1 MTAQISPT
9 FAVDPDPRETEEW
22 LAALGSVITREG
34 ADRAAFLLQ
43 RQLEFGSIRGVGTS
57 ARRNSA
63 YLNTIAAD
71 QERKSPGDAELERRL
86 EAIMRWNAL
95 VTVLRAN
102 RDHSGLGGHLA
113 SYASAAT
120 LYEVGFNHFFRA
132 AESGAAGASEAPAQG
147 GDLVLYQGHASP
159 GIYARALLQGQLT
172 TARLDRFRREVDA
185 PGLSSYPHPWLMPD
199 FWQFPT
205 VSMGLGALSAIY
217 QARFSK
223 YLASRGLAQTDA
235 RKVWCFL
242 GDGEMDEPESMGA
255 LGVAGR
261 EKLENL
267 LFVINCNLQRLD
279 GPVRGN
285 GKIIQEL
292 ERAFLG
298 AGWHVIK
305 VIWGSKW
312 DALLAR
318 DHSGA
323 LKQRMEAYLDGEY
336 QTLATRDAAYMR
348 QHFFG
353 NDPEL
358 ATLASEMS
366 DEQLL
371 ALDYGGHDA
380 QKMYA
385 AYAAAV
391 AHRGQPTVILAKTVK
406 GYGLGTRAVGRN
418 VAHQGKDMTF
428 DDLRAFRARF
438 GLPLDDSQLESLA
451 YYEPPPQ
458 APELEYLE
466 ARRAQLGG
474 PLPARK
480 RVSAPL
486 AVPPLSVF
494 APVLEATLPGRA
506 ASTTRAFVRVLDIL
520 LQDPQLGPRVV
531 PIVADEART
540 FGMEGMFRKYGIW
553 SQEGQ
558 LYAPED
564 ERSPNF
570 YKESA
575 TGQLLQEGISEAGAM
590 SSWLA
595 AATSYSAHGLQM
607 IPFFV
612 YYSMF
617 GVQRTGDLWWAAGDS
632 RARGFL
638 LGGTSGRTTLN
649 GEGLQHEDGHSHVWA
664 AAIPNCVPYD
674 PCFAYEVAVII
685 HDGLRR
691 MLQEQEDVYF
701 YITLLNENYEQPALP
716 VGVEADLL
724 RGMYRLRSSEVATS
738 AHVQLLGAGA
748 ILREVIAAA
757 ELLAADWG
765 VSADIWNCPSF
776 TLLARD
782 GQSSERWNLLHPGDS
797 QRRTPHVEQCLRDT
811 RGPVIAATDYVRAL
825 PEQIRPWVRGRYTV
839 LGTDGFGRSDT
850 RERLRH
856 FFEVGR
862 HWIVLAALKALADE
876 QTLPTATVLAAIERY
891 GLDPNKA
898 DPRTI

>member
-9 FAVDPDPRETEEW
+9 FAADSDPRETEEW
-22 LAALGSVITREG
+22 LAALGSVIAREG
-34 ADRAAFLLQ
+34 AERAEFLLRRQSEFSRQ
-43 RQLEFGSIRGVGTS
+43 RGIGTATS
-57 ARRNSA
+57 RNSA
-63 YLNTIAAD
+63 YLNTIAVEHE
-71 QERKSPGDAELERRL
+71 QQFPGDAALERRL
-86 EAIMRWNAL
+86 EAVMRWNAL
-95 VTVLRAN
+95 ATVLRAN

-132 AESGAAGASEAPAQG
+132 TASEGSAHD
-147 GDLVLYQGHASP
+147 GDLVLYQGHVSP

-172 TARLDRFRREVDA
+172 TKLLDRFRREVDS
-185 PGLSSYPHPWLMPD
+185 PGLSSYPHPWLMPE

-217 QARFSK
+217 QARFMK
-223 YLASRGLAQTDA
+223 YLENRGLAKTEA

-261 EKLENL
+261 EKLDNL
-267 LFVINCNLQRLD
+267 VFVINCNLQRLD

-298 AGWHVIK
+298 AGWNVIK
-305 VIWGSKW
+305 VIWGGSW

-318 DHSGA
+318 DRSGA
-323 LKQRMEAYLDGEY
+323 LKRRMEAYLDGEY
-336 QTLATRDAAYMR
+336 QTLGTRDAAYLR
-348 QHFFG
+348 EHFLG
-353 NDPEL
+353 KDPEL
-358 ATLASEMS
+358 AALVSNMS

-371 ALDYGGHDA
+371 SLEYGGHDP
-380 QKMYA
+380 QKVYA

-406 GYGLGTRAVGRN
+406 GYGLGSRAAGRN
-418 VAHQGKDMTF
+418 VAHQGKDMTA

-438 GLPLDDSQLESLA
+438 ALPLDDSQLASLE
-451 YYEPPPQ
+451 YWVPSPQ
-458 APELEYLE
+458 SPELEYLK
-466 ARRAQLGG
+466 ARREQLGG

-480 RVSAPL
+480 RALPPL
-486 AVPPLSVF
+486 AVPALSSF
-494 APVLEATLPGRA
+494 APVMEASLPGRA
-506 ASTTRAFVRVLDIL
+506 SSTTRAFVRVLEIL
-520 LQDPQLGPRVV
+520 LQDAQLGPRVV

-540 FGMEGMFRKYGIW
+540 FGMEGLFRKYGIW

-558 LYAPED
+558 LYPPED

-575 TGQLLQEGISEAGAM
+575 SGQLLQEGISEAGAM

-607 IPFFV
+607 IPFFI

-691 MLQEQEDVYF
+691 MLHDQEDVYF

-716 VGVEADLL
+716 GGIEADLL
-724 RGMYRLRSSEVATS
+724 RGMYRLRSSGSPAA

-765 VSADIWNCPSF
+765 VTADIWSCPSF

-782 GQSSERWNLLHPGDS
+782 GQSSERWNLLHPDVS
-797 QRRTPHVEQCLRDT
+797 EPRLSHVERCLRDT

-856 FFEVGR
+856 FFEVDR

-876 QTLPTATVLAAIERY
+876 QILPAATVLAALHRY

-898 DPRTI
+898 DPRTV

>member
-1 MTAQISPT
+1 MTAQISPV
-9 FAVDPDPRETEEW
+9 FVVDPDPRETQEW
-22 LAALGSVITREG
+22 LAALGSVLTREG
-34 ADRAAFLLQ
+34 AERAEFLLERQREFSSARGIGRAACH
-43 RQLEFGSIRGVGTS
+43 
-57 ARRNSA
+57 NSA
-63 YLNTIAAD
+63 YLNTIASE
-71 QERKSPGDAELERRL
+71 QEQHSPGDAQLERRL
-86 EAIMRWNAL
+86 EATIRWNAL
-95 VTVLRAN
+95 MTVLRAN
-102 RDHSGLGGHLA
+102 RGHSGLGGHLA

-120 LYEVGFNHFFRA
+120 LYEVGFNHFFR
-132 AESGAAGASEAPAQG
+132 GADYVSPGGLAQG
-147 GDLVLYQGHASP
+147 ADLVLYQGHASP
-159 GIYARALLQGQLT
+159 GIYARALLHGQLT
-172 TARLDRFRREVDA
+172 TEQLDRFRREVDG

-223 YLASRGLAQTDA
+223 YLAARRLVNPGD

-261 EKLENL
+261 EQLDNL
-267 LFVINCNLQRLD
+267 VFVVNCNLQRLD

-298 AGWHVIK
+298 AGWNVIK

-318 DHSGA
+318 DRSGV
-323 LKQRMEAYLDGEY
+323 LKKRMDTCLDGEY
-336 QTLATRDAAYMR
+336 QMLRTRDGAYLR
-348 QHFFG
+348 EHFFG
-353 NDPEL
+353 KDPEL
-358 ATLASEMS
+358 AALVADMT
-366 DEQLL
+366 DEQLW
-371 ALDYGGHDA
+371 ALDYGGHDP
-380 QKMYA
+380 QKVYA
-385 AYAAAV
+385 AYAAAA
-391 AHRGQPTVILAKTVK
+391 AHRGQPTVILAKTIK
-406 GYGLGTRAVGRN
+406 GYGLGPRGESRN
-418 VAHQGKDMTF
+418 VAHQGKDMGG
-428 DDLRAFRARF
+428 DDLRAFCARF
-438 GLPLDDSQLESLA
+438 GLALDERQLHDLA
-451 YYEPPPQ
+451 YAVPEPRS
-458 APELEYLE
+458 PELEYLR
-466 ARRAQLGG
+466 ARRKQLGG
-474 PLPARK
+474 PLPLRART
-480 RVSAPL
+480 A
-486 AVPPLSVF
+486 APLSVPELSLF
-494 APVLEATLPGRA
+494 TPVLAASLPGRGS
-506 ASTTRAFVRVLDIL
+506 STTRAFVRVLEIL
-520 LQDPQLGPRVV
+520 LQHPELGPRVV

-540 FGMEGMFRKYGIW
+540 FGMEGLFRKYGIW
-553 SQEGQ
+553 SQKGQ
-558 LYAPED
+558 LYAAED
-564 ERSPNF
+564 ELQPNS
-570 YKESA
+570 YKETV
-575 TGQLLQEGISEAGAM
+575 TGQVLQEGISEAGAM

-607 IPFFV
+607 IPFFI

-638 LGGTSGRTTLN
+638 LGATAGRTTLN

-664 AAIPNCVPYD
+664 AAIPNCLPYD
-674 PCFAYEVAVII
+674 PTFAYEVAVII
-685 HDGLRR
+685 QDGLRR
-691 MLQEQEDVYF
+691 MLQDQEDVYY

-716 VGVEADLL
+716 NGIEADLL
-724 RGMYRLRSSEVATS
+724 RGMYRLRSSAVPAA

-757 ELLAADWG
+757 ELLAADFG
-765 VSADIWNCPSF
+765 VTADIWSCPSF

-782 GQSSERWNLLHPGDS
+782 GQSSERWNLLHPGES
-797 QRRTPHVEQCLRDT
+797 EPRTSHVERCLRET

-825 PEQIRPWVRGRYTV
+825 PEQIRPFVRGRYAV

-876 QTLPTATVLAAIERY
+876 HTLPMAAVARAIELY
-891 GLDPNKA
+891 GLDPDKA
-898 DPRTI
+898 DPRTS

>member
-1 MTAQISPT
+1 MTASISPAL
-9 FAVDPDPRETEEW
+9 AVDPDPRETEEW
-22 LAALGSVITREG
+22 LAALRSVITREG
-34 ADRAAFLLQ
+34 ADRAAFLLE
-43 RQLEFGSIRGVGTS
+43 RQHEFSSARGVGIS
-57 ARRNSA
+57 GCRNTA
-63 YLNTIAAD
+63 YLNTISPE
-71 QERKSPGDAELERRL
+71 QERPYPGDLALERKL
-86 EAIMRWNAL
+86 EATMRWNAL

-120 LYEVGFNHFFRA
+120 LYEVGFNHFFRG
-132 AESGAAGASEAPAQG
+132 AEFVSPNGVSQG

-172 TARLDRFRREVDA
+172 TEQLDRFRREVDA
-185 PGLSSYPHPWLMPD
+185 PGLSSYPHPWLMPE

-205 VSMGLGALSAIY
+205 VSMGLGALTAIY
-217 QARFSK
+217 QARFLK
-223 YLASRGLAQTDA
+223 YLENRGLSQTSA

-261 EKLENL
+261 EKLDNL
-267 LFVINCNLQRLD
+267 VFVINCNLQRLD

-298 AGWHVIK
+298 AGWNVIK
-305 VIWGSKW
+305 VIWGGNW

-318 DHSGA
+318 DRSGA
-323 LKQRMEAYLDGEY
+323 LKKRMAAYLDGEY
-336 QTLATRDAAYMR
+336 QTLGTRDTAYLR
-348 QHFFG
+348 EHFFG

-358 ATLASEMS
+358 AALISGMS
-366 DEQLL
+366 DEQLS
-371 ALDYGGHDA
+371 ALEYGGHDP
-380 QKMYA
+380 QKVYA
-385 AYAAAV
+385 AYAAAA
-391 AHRGQPTVILAKTVK
+391 AHRGQPTVILAKTIK
-406 GYGLGTRAVGRN
+406 GYGLGSRAAGRN
-418 VAHQGKDMTF
+418 VSHQGKDMTP
-428 DDLRAFRARF
+428 DDLRGFRARF
-438 GLPLDDSQLESLA
+438 GVPLAEQQLTSLA
-451 YYEPPPQ
+451 YEVPSPHS
-458 APELEYLE
+458 PEIEYLR

-474 PLPARK
+474 SLPTRK
-480 RVSAPL
+480 RAASSL
-486 AVPPLSVF
+486 AVPSLSAF
-494 APVLEATLPGRA
+494 SPVLEASLPGRA
-506 ASTTRAFVRVLDIL
+506 SSTTRAFVRVLEVL
-520 LQDPQLGPRVV
+520 LQDSQLGPRVV

-540 FGMEGMFRKYGIW
+540 FGMEGLFRKYGIW

-570 YKESA
+570 YKESS

-607 IPFFV
+607 IPFFI

-649 GEGLQHEDGHSHVWA
+649 GEGLQHEDGHSHLWA
-664 AAIPNCVPYD
+664 AAVPNCVPYD
-674 PCFAYEVAVII
+674 PCFGYEVAVII
-685 HDGLRR
+685 QDGLRR

-716 VGVEADLL
+716 SGVEADLL
-724 RGMYRLRSSEVATS
+724 RGMYRLRSSEQAAP

-765 VSADIWNCPSF
+765 VTADIWSCPSF

-782 GQSSERWNLLHPGDS
+782 GQSSDRWNLLHPS
-797 QRRTPHVEQCLRDT
+797 ASEPRTSHVERCLRDA

-825 PEQIRPWVRGRYTV
+825 PEQIRPWVPRRYTV

-876 QTLPTATVLAAIERY
+876 HTLPTATVLAAIERY
-891 GLDPNKA
+891 GLEPDKA